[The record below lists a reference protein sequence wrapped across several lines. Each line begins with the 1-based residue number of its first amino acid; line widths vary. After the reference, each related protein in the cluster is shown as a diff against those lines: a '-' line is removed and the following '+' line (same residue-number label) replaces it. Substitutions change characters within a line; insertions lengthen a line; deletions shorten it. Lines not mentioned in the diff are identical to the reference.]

1 MKVLASAAVALV
13 VASMGTV
20 LGQGKYVGISENPDR
35 TIDARRGG
43 SRSKISLKRPFFWI
57 LRSKRSAYID
67 ALEIIQTSAERIYLC
82 TARIE
87 SQGIGLS
94 MEGAMPDVKIS
105 LRGKR
110 VSLGLALDEV
120 CRQAGML
127 WTNKAYTILLKP
139 GQRFTQRK
147 SPFPGELEPA
157 AGRG

>member
-1 MKVLASAAVALV
+1 MNVLASAAVALV
-13 VASMGTV
+13 VTSMGTV

-35 TIDARRGG
+35 TIDARMEGVVED
-43 SRSKISLKRPFFWI
+43 I
-57 LRSKRSAYID
+57 LEKTILLDLEIEEVSFLE
-67 ALEIIQTSAERIYLC
+67 ALEIIQTSAERIYLG

-94 MEGAMPDVKIS
+94 VEGAMPDVKIS